1 LVKIAPSAAVGMST
15 STTSSPWNRWCSM
28 WYRLKEAEAGIPM
41 GMFANCAGAERSE
54 AERGAFLMEQGGGA
68 SEPNEYE

>member
-1 LVKIAPSAAVGMST
+1 
-15 STTSSPWNRWCSM
+15 M